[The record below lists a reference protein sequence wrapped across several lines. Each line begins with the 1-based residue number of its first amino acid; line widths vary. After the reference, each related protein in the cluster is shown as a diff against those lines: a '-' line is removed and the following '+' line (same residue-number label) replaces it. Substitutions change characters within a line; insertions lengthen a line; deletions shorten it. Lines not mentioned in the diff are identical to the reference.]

1 MRIVITGA
9 QGRLGAALMAQL
21 AAASDAPTVIPADA
35 AEFDV
40 TDYRAARAFI
50 QRAAPDWV
58 IHCAAWTDVDGCARD
73 PERALRVN
81 GLGAGNIAAAA
92 AAVGA
97 GIVHVST
104 NEVFSGES
112 DRPYHEYDAP
122 APINPYGAS
131 KWAGEQAVMRVAPRH
146 IIARTSWLFAHGGRN
161 FAHVVL
167 NAGREGRALR
177 VVHDEIACPTYTDD
191 LAEGLLRL
199 IAADRPG
206 TYHLVND
213 GACSRY
219 ELALTILERAGLDV
233 PVTPIPAREWQRA
246 STPPRFSPL
255 ANHAAALLGVT
266 LRRWEAAVDA
276 FLLREGLLTP

>member
-9 QGRLGAALMAQL
+9 AGRLGSALSRVLQTSPGL
-21 AAASDAPTVIPADA
+21 FTVIPADSTA
-35 AEFDV
+35 LDV
-40 TDYRAARAFI
+40 TDYRAVRAFL
-50 QRAAPDWV
+50 QDVAPEWV

-73 PERALRVN
+73 PDRALRVN
-81 GLGAGNIAAAA
+81 GLGAGSVAAAA

-97 GIVHVST
+97 GIMQIST
-104 NEVFSGES
+104 NEVFSGEH
-112 DRPYHEYDAP
+112 DRPYHEYDTP

-131 KWAGEQAVMRVAPRH
+131 KWAGEQAVMRAAPRH
-146 IIARTSWLFAHGGRN
+146 IIVRTSWLFAHGGRN
-161 FAHVVL
+161 FAHIVL

-191 LAEGLLRL
+191 LADALVQLLD
-199 IAADRPG
+199 ADRPG

-219 ELALTILERAGLDV
+219 EMALYILERAGFDV
-233 PVTPIPAREWQRA
+233 PVTPIPSSAWQRA

-255 ANHAAALLGVT
+255 ANHAAAMLGIR
-266 LRRWEAAVDA
+266 LRSWQAAVDA
-276 FLLREGLLTP
+276 FLTREGLLMT